1 MKRIV
6 NILLIIVLAAFA
18 AFDAQAADPGAKAG
32 VKFETLSF
40 DFGNVKE
47 DAGKV
52 VHVFE
57 FTNTGT
63 SAVSVLRAK
72 ASCGCTVPKFSRKP
86 VEPGQKGRVTVTFR
100 TKGQRG
106 EQNKSVRVRLK
117 NADGKSEDISLL
129 MTGVVVP

>member
-1 MKRIV
+1 MKRII
-6 NILLIIVLAAFA
+6 NILFIIVLATFS
-18 AFDAQAADPGAKAG
+18 AFDAQTAEPGAKTG
-32 VKFETLSF
+32 VKFDTLSF

-63 SAVSVLRAK
+63 SAVSVMRAK

-86 VEPGQKGRVTVTFR
+86 VEPGQKGQVTVTFR

-106 EQNKSVRVRLK
+106 EQNKTVRVRLK
-117 NADGKSEDISLL
+117 NANGKSEDISLL
-129 MTGVVVP
+129 MSGVVVP